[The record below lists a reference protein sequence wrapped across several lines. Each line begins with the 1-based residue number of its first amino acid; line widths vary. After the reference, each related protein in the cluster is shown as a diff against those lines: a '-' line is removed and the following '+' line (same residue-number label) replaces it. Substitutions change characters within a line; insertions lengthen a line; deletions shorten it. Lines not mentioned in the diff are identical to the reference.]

1 MYQIACFLLV
11 EAQNSPTTAAGALTM
26 QKVGIVEKSLRNLIN
41 EARVLALAARQNL
54 APRRIEGGGEIRTE
68 GPDAV
73 RIKSGGDIHI

>member
-1 MYQIACFLLV
+1 
-11 EAQNSPTTAAGALTM
+11 M

-54 APRRIEGGGEIRTE
+54 APRRIEGGGEIRIEGGGEIRTE